1 MAYIKN
7 SVILKLNKKF
17 MKRVRCPKCDN
28 YITFD
33 ETKYENGQSLVF
45 VCDVCNKQ
53 FRIRIGQSKLRATQK
68 EEITDENE
76 NADAFG
82 SIVVVEN
89 VFHYKQVL
97 PLQLG
102 DNVIG
107 RYVKGTDINTPIETV
122 DRPTRETADV
132 ETNRESNQEI
142 VAPGFSA
149 IGVLRKIVPKTIN
162 TKKLNGKK

>member
-76 NADAFG
+76 NADAFALV
-82 SIVVVEN
+82 S
-89 VFHYKQVL
+89 K
-97 PLQLG
+97 
-102 DNVIG
+102 
-107 RYVKGTDINTPIETV
+107 
-122 DRPTRETADV
+122 RETFGVAYIEAMASGMPVLACRSGGPEDFIIPEVGMFTDDNEEDVVSALKSLKAD
-132 ETNRESNQEI
+132 RS
-142 VAPGFSA
+142 SYDDS
-149 IGVLRKIVPKTIN
+149 
-162 TKKLNGKK
+162 